1 MSRLKL
7 SENLFLEVKELNRL
21 VKFLTDDGYKRLLQ
35 SIIKSNGIVKNTSNN
50 NFKTTAKVGT
60 SNVIT
65 INSGLAFDSN
75 LDAIVMDNNLEM
87 TIENTGVK
95 RWLILS
101 RDVNNYEEGTVSINT
116 DGSLTGIGTEFSKIL
131 RGQPNFPVKIKLE
144 STVNTSEYEVVTVL
158 SDNSAILSGDFTAEA
173 SLKYSV
179 IGTFTPGFQTL
190 SENKQIYEYDSY
202 SLSLVDSEDKPTI
215 TEDQFIL
222 ASIEFDNG
230 GVMSVSDKRISYMF
244 NNTYSQSDLTI
255 DSNINPIASL
265 LTVNTVGGINSV
277 NTISAQFELIVEH
290 GYSITKNSLV
300 VSSSTNIFNIV
311 EGFSNFLGS
320 GDIPDGVF
328 NGWFLLNRKN
338 MKYATI
344 DSNINKALYIS
355 NLDTSIIEDNDNDF
369 VVIPNATEI
378 EYEVSVSSNVDK
390 PSIPFYFKKSIW
402 NINSRLKIYAYMPS
416 VSTSFLDSVSV
427 TVKYRMLDDSGKQ
440 YPFSNLAIAQFTNIK
455 GNMETLSNSSFSI
468 NLADIEP
475 QEKQRNYS

>member
-190 SENKQIYEYDSY
+190 SENKQIY
-202 SLSLVDSEDKPTI
+202 
-215 TEDQFIL
+215 
-222 ASIEFDNG
+222 
-230 GVMSVSDKRISYMF
+230 
-244 NNTYSQSDLTI
+244 
-255 DSNINPIASL
+255 
-265 LTVNTVGGINSV
+265 
-277 NTISAQFELIVEH
+277 
-290 GYSITKNSLV
+290 
-300 VSSSTNIFNIV
+300 
-311 EGFSNFLGS
+311 
-320 GDIPDGVF
+320 
-328 NGWFLLNRKN
+328 
-338 MKYATI
+338 
-344 DSNINKALYIS
+344 
-355 NLDTSIIEDNDNDF
+355 
-369 VVIPNATEI
+369 
-378 EYEVSVSSNVDK
+378 
-390 PSIPFYFKKSIW
+390 
-402 NINSRLKIYAYMPS
+402 
-416 VSTSFLDSVSV
+416 
-427 TVKYRMLDDSGKQ
+427 
-440 YPFSNLAIAQFTNIK
+440 
-455 GNMETLSNSSFSI
+455 
-468 NLADIEP
+468 
-475 QEKQRNYS
+475 

>member
-1 MSRLKL
+1 
-7 SENLFLEVKELNRL
+7 
-21 VKFLTDDGYKRLLQ
+21 
-35 SIIKSNGIVKNTSNN
+35 
-50 NFKTTAKVGT
+50 
-60 SNVIT
+60 
-65 INSGLAFDSN
+65 
-75 LDAIVMDNNLEM
+75 
-87 TIENTGVK
+87 
-95 RWLILS
+95 
-101 RDVNNYEEGTVSINT
+101 
-116 DGSLTGIGTEFSKIL
+116 
-131 RGQPNFPVKIKLE
+131 
-144 STVNTSEYEVVTVL
+144 
-158 SDNSAILSGDFTAEA
+158 
-173 SLKYSV
+173 
-179 IGTFTPGFQTL
+179 
-190 SENKQIYEYDSY
+190 
-202 SLSLVDSEDKPTI
+202 
-215 TEDQFIL
+215 
-222 ASIEFDNG
+222 
-230 GVMSVSDKRISYMF
+230 MSVSDKRISYMF